1 MSNVRFYWASVLYFN
16 VFCLFVCL
24 FRKIK
29 NDKIVKIIEFQ
40 AILQHSRGS
49 NFRIFPNWGLY
60 QGGNS
65 PPLVPNPPSC
75 MKTRPP
81 TPPTRQR
88 KAFFFQKTQFDLVKS
103 TPPPPPQGGGSLK
116 VQKWQFFVIFSLFD
130 GFRVFNKVYH
140 NIV

>member
-88 KAFFFQKTQFDLVKS
+88 KAFFFQKTQFDLVK
-103 TPPPPPQGGGSLK
+103 TPPPKGGWVLIVGGDVRIK
-116 VQKWQFFVIFSLFD
+116 FKTYFVISCHQ
-130 GFRVFNKVYH
+130 VYK
-140 NIV
+140 

>member
-1 MSNVRFYWASVLYFN
+1 MSNVRFYWASVLFFN

-88 KAFFFQKTQFDLVKS
+88 KAFFFKKHSLTQS
-103 TPPPPPQGGGSLK
+103 NPPPPPRGGVHIVGGDVRIK
-116 VQKWQFFVIFSLFD
+116 FKTYFVISCHQ
-130 GFRVFNKVYH
+130 VYK
-140 NIV
+140 